1 MVRQTFGTAQD
12 GLIDAN
18 GQATTWHRDLRGRV
32 TREVRADGTTETLY
46 TFEPR
51 SGRLSTVTD
60 PKGPA
65 FAKATAGLAVVADDR
80 GATEAAR

>member
-1 MVRQTFGTAQD
+1 MAVRARRVP
-12 GLIDAN
+12 
-18 GQATTWHRDLRGRV
+18 HLRGEW
-32 TREVRADGTTETLY
+32 EVRGGGTTETLY
-46 TFEPR
+46 TYEPR